1 MLGMMET
8 TRRARIARRRSDTG
22 LDCAGR
28 VTMFVNPD
36 LLQSGGTE
44 SHRAGEHAKN
54 GADQLARGPVMSG
67 MFGEFAA
74 ADTFHDAL
82 HTAHAQHVK
91 NLQAHQ
97 EALGAVGSKA
107 HLAATRFN
115 DMDGR
120 NAAMMRSVRCPS
132 DT

>member
-1 MLGMMET
+1 M
-8 TRRARIARRRSDTG
+8 AREG
-22 LDCAGR
+22 

-36 LLQSGGTE
+36 LLHSGGTE

-54 GADQLARGPVMSG
+54 GADQLARGPVMAG

-74 ADTFHDAL
+74 AETFHDAL
-82 HTAHAQHVK
+82 HSAHAQHVK

-120 NAAMMRSVRCPS
+120 NAAMMRSVRCTS

>member
-1 MLGMMET
+1 
-8 TRRARIARRRSDTG
+8 
-22 LDCAGR
+22 
-28 VTMFVNPD
+28 MFVNPD
-36 LLQSGGTE
+36 LLHSGGTE

-54 GADQLARGPVMSG
+54 GADQLARGPVTAG

-74 ADTFHDAL
+74 AETFHDAL
-82 HTAHAQHVK
+82 HSAHAQHVK
-91 NLQAHQ
+91 TLQAHQ

-120 NAAMMRSVRCPS
+120 NAAMMRSVRCTS